1 MTLPLIVQQRPARP
15 RRGQLVV
22 AAAAGHQQHW
32 QQAVQRRTLLLGTA
46 AMLAAPWLAQGQPA
60 LAQDFECDPQAGPSG
75 IKWCDIATGFG
86 APAVAGGPSL
96 DTLHS

>member
-22 AAAAGHQQHW
+22 AAAAGHQQQW

-60 LAQDFECDPQAGPSG
+60 LAQDFECDPQAGPRG